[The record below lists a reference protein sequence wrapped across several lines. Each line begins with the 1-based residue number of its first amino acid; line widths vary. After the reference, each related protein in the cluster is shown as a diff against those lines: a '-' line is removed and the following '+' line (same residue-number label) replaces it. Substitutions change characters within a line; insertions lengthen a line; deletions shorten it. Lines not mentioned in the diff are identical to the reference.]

1 MIIMKNRKTK
11 KYIIIIATALVI
23 IGILIFVAYKL
34 NVSNKINNE
43 EPKINETTV
52 DYYTLEDELIVE
64 NINAE
69 KTIIYEELLKHG
81 EYDINPE
88 YMHKNILYGTYIS
101 KELMNI
107 ILLTK
112 GVWSY
117 NIETKTFNYYN
128 YPDDSRIWDIYITG
142 NYIYYVEL
150 KEKFE
155 DNVYEWSLIK
165 SDLNFENKIVIK
177 NGKVSSP
184 LDAPIFAIDQM
195 TDKVYVY
202 TVNDE
207 IINETEI
214 IKSTFQISIL
224 ENDVLKVL
232 VENSGSHS
240 EKTGTFSCQAN
251 YTFKVYNDELSYCEV
266 SYYDDEKIKILNL
279 STNKTKTIYT
289 NEDLDNWQISE
300 VQIGNEAYLIT
311 QISKDTNLKGKII
324 NVSKKNN
331 VINITNANG
340 YKISRLLNINDDFVI
355 NSNKSF
361 AIFSTTKNSYIK
373 KFNINANDYM
383 PFYISNG
390 NNTLILENKK
400 DKNIYVMSA
409 N

>member
-117 NIETKTFNYYN
+117 NIETKTFNYYS
-128 YPDDSRIWDIYITG
+128 YPDDSRIWDIYITD

-165 SDLNFENKIVIK
+165 SDLNFENKTVIK

-184 LDAPIFAIDQM
+184 LDAPIFAIDQI

-207 IINETEI
+207 IVNETEI

-224 ENDVLKVL
+224 ENDELKVL

-279 STNKTKTIYT
+279 STDKTKTIYT

-311 QISKDTNLKGKII
+311 QISKDTDLKGKII

>member
-1 MIIMKNRKTK
+1 MKNRKTK

-34 NVSNKINNE
+34 NVSNKINYE
-43 EPKINETTV
+43 ESKINETTV

-224 ENDVLKVL
+224 ENDELKVL

-279 STNKTKTIYT
+279 STDKTKTIYT

-311 QISKDTNLKGKII
+311 QISKDTDLKGKII

>member
-1 MIIMKNRKTK
+1 MK
-11 KYIIIIATALVI
+11 KYIIIIATGLVI

-34 NVSNKINNE
+34 NVSNIINNE

-52 DYYTLEDELIVE
+52 DYYTLEDELAVE

-81 EYDINPE
+81 EYDINPK

-184 LDAPIFAIDQM
+184 TDAPIFRIDQV
-195 TDKVYVY
+195 TNKVYVY

-207 IINETEI
+207 IVNETEI
-214 IKSTFQISIL
+214 IKSTFQISLL
-224 ENDVLKVL
+224 ENDELKVL

-266 SYYDDEKIKILNL
+266 SYYDDEKIRILNL

-300 VQIGNEAYLIT
+300 VQIGNEAYFIT
-311 QISKDTNLKGKII
+311 QISKDTDLKGKII
-324 NVSKKNN
+324 NISKKNN
-331 VINITNANG
+331 VINITYANG

-361 AIFSTTKNSYIK
+361 TIFSTTKNSYIK

-400 DKNIYVMSA
+400 DKNIYVMST

>member
-1 MIIMKNRKTK
+1 MKNRKTK

-117 NIETKTFNYYN
+117 NIETKTFNYYS

-224 ENDVLKVL
+224 ENDELKVL

-279 STNKTKTIYT
+279 STDKTKTIYT

-311 QISKDTNLKGKII
+311 QISKDTDLKGKII

>member
-117 NIETKTFNYYN
+117 NIETKTFNYYS

-142 NYIYYVEL
+142 NYIYYVKL

-224 ENDVLKVL
+224 ENDELKVL

-279 STNKTKTIYT
+279 STDKTKTIYT

-311 QISKDTNLKGKII
+311 QISKDTDLKGKII

>member
-1 MIIMKNRKTK
+1 MKNRKTK

>member
-117 NIETKTFNYYN
+117 NIETKTFNYYS

-224 ENDVLKVL
+224 ENDELKVL

-279 STNKTKTIYT
+279 STDKTKTIYT
-289 NEDLDNWQISE
+289 SEDLDNWQISE

-311 QISKDTNLKGKII
+311 QISKDTDLKGKII

>member
-117 NIETKTFNYYN
+117 NIETKTFNYYS

-224 ENDVLKVL
+224 ENDELKVL

-279 STNKTKTIYT
+279 STDKTKTIYT

-311 QISKDTNLKGKII
+311 QISKNTDLKGKII

>member
-117 NIETKTFNYYN
+117 NIETKTFNYYS

-224 ENDVLKVL
+224 ENDELKVL

-279 STNKTKTIYT
+279 STDKTKTIYT

-311 QISKDTNLKGKII
+311 QISKDTDLKGKII